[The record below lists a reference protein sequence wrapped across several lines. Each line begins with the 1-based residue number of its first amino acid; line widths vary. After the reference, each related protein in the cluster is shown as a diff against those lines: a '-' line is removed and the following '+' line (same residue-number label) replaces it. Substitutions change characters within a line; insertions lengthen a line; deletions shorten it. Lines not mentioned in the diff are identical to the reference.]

1 MNRPPRGVWHVSKG
15 QDLTLRHR
23 FAGTR
28 KWISWTIGR
37 HPLLAGLAGMVA
49 ATVMA
54 ALTFVALYNSRED
67 EFHHAVENSRN
78 LVAIISG
85 DLARN
90 VTLYDLSLRGVVLDA
105 ERSETWTLSPY
116 LRQRVLFDRGLGSP
130 ISGDAYVL
138 DAQGHVKASK
148 SGNTYP
154 GLSFANRDYFAVQQ
168 KNPSAGLY
176 VSNPYQSQ
184 VRNGALAVALTRRIN
199 TPNGAFD
206 GVAMVSIRIGY
217 FEHLLDNI
225 DLGPNGGGF
234 IVLDNGTLI
243 ASRPVARHGIG
254 SNYASTSNFAG
265 IASQQSGSFISDGSL
280 DGVSRLYTYAHV
292 PGTPLIVGVA
302 PAVEDVLADW
312 RKRNMLA
319 GAMTVLFGGAYVVVA
334 WLFAFALRDKVRAEA
349 ELQRIAETDALTGL
363 SNRRAFDQRLAQ
375 EWQRAQREQT
385 PLSLLF
391 IDIDHFKRL
400 NDTYGHA
407 TGDEVLAVV
416 AERIMSGTQRAVDLT
431 ARYGGEEFA
440 VVLPNTS
447 LEGAIK
453 VAEKIR
459 ERVEAAGLANKDT
472 PSGHVTI
479 SVGCA
484 SCKPPEGGSA
494 AALLAAADTQLYAA
508 KAGGRNRVAW
518 QASDVHQA
526 A

>member
-1 MNRPPRGVWHVSKG
+1 MSNG
-15 QDLTLRHR
+15 QVLSLRYR
-23 FAGTR
+23 SARWFGGTR
-28 KWISWTIGR
+28 KWIAWTIGR
-37 HPLLAGLAGMVA
+37 HPLLAGLSGMLA

-67 EFHHAVENSRN
+67 EFRHAMDNSRN
-78 LVAIISG
+78 LVAIISR

-90 VTLYDLSLRGVVLDA
+90 VALYDMSLRGVASDA
-105 ERSETWTLSPY
+105 ERPETWTLSPY

-138 DAQGHVKASK
+138 DAQGRVKASK

-154 GLSFANRDYFAVQQ
+154 GLSFADRDYFTVQRN
-168 KNPSAGLY
+168 NPSVGLY
-176 VSNPYQSQ
+176 ISHPYPSQ
-184 VRNGALAVALTRRIN
+184 VRGGALAVGLSRRID
-199 TPNGAFD
+199 TAQGAFD
-206 GVAMVSIRIGY
+206 GIALVSIRIEY

-234 IVLDNGTLI
+234 IVLDNGTLL
-243 ASRPVARHGIG
+243 ASRPPARRGIG
-254 SNYASTSNFAG
+254 SNYAGTANFAG
-265 IASQQSGSFISDGSL
+265 IANHPSGSFVSDGSL

-292 PGTPLIVGVA
+292 PGTPLIVGIA
-302 PAVEDVLADW
+302 PAVEDVLTDW

-319 GAMTVLFGGAYVVVA
+319 GAMTVLFGGAYVIVA
-334 WLFAFALRDKVRAEA
+334 WLFAFALRDKVCAEA

-363 SNRRAFDQRLAQ
+363 SNRRAFDQRLGQ
-375 EWQRAQREQT
+375 EWLRAQREQT

-407 TGDEVLAVV
+407 TGDEVLAEV
-416 AERIMSGTQRAVDLT
+416 AARIMSGTRRAVDVA

-447 LEGAIK
+447 LDGAVK
-453 VAEKIR
+453 VAETIR
-459 ERVEAAGLANKDT
+459 ERIEAAGLANKDT
-472 PSGHVTI
+472 ERGHVTI

-484 SCKPPEGGSA
+484 SCMPPGGGSA

-508 KAGGRNRVAW
+508 KAAGRNRVAW
-518 QASDVHQA
+518 QPGAE
-526 A
+526 

>member
-1 MNRPPRGVWHVSKG
+1 
-15 QDLTLRHR
+15 
-23 FAGTR
+23 
-28 KWISWTIGR
+28 
-37 HPLLAGLAGMVA
+37 MVA

-54 ALTFVALYNSRED
+54 ALTFVALYNSRQD
-67 EFHHAVENSRN
+67 EFNHAMENSRN
-78 LVAIISG
+78 LVAIISS
-85 DLARN
+85 DLARS
-90 VTLYDLSLRGVVLDA
+90 VTLYDLSLRSAVTDA
-105 ERSETWTLSPY
+105 ERPETWTLSPY

-130 ISGDAYVL
+130 ISVDAYIV
-138 DAQGHVKASK
+138 DAQGHVKASL

-154 GLSFANRDYFAVQQ
+154 GLSFAHRDYFTVQQ
-168 KNPSAGLY
+168 NNPSAGLY
-176 VSNPYQSQ
+176 ISNPYQSQ

-199 TPNGAFD
+199 TPDGAFD
-206 GVAMVSIRIGY
+206 GVALVSIRIEY
-217 FEHLLDNI
+217 FVHLLDNI
-225 DLGPNGGGF
+225 ELGTHGAGV

-243 ASRPVARHGIG
+243 ASRPAAHRGIG
-254 SNYASTSNFAG
+254 SNYANTSNFAS
-265 IASQQSGSFISDGSL
+265 IASHQSGSFVSDGSL

-292 PGTPLIVGVA
+292 PGTPLIVAIA

-334 WLFAFALRDKVRAEA
+334 WLFAFALRDKARAES
-349 ELQRIAETDALTGL
+349 ELQRIAATDALTGL
-363 SNRRAFDQRLAQ
+363 SNRRAFDRRLAQ
-375 EWQRAQREQT
+375 EWRRAQREQT

-391 IDIDHFKRL
+391 IDIDHFKRF

-407 TGDEVLAVV
+407 TGDEVLTVV
-416 AERIMSGTQRAVDLT
+416 AERITSGTRRAVDLA

-459 ERVEAAGLANKDT
+459 KRVESAGLEHKDT
-472 PSGHVTI
+472 QSGHVTI

-494 AALLAAADTQLYAA
+494 AALLAAADAQLYVA

-518 QASDVHQA
+518 QTGAVQA
-526 A
+526 VA

>member
-1 MNRPPRGVWHVSKG
+1 M
-15 QDLTLRHR
+15 
-23 FAGTR
+23 
-28 KWISWTIGR
+28 
-37 HPLLAGLAGMVA
+37 AGLSGMLA

-67 EFHHAVENSRN
+67 EFRHAMDNSRN
-78 LVAIISG
+78 LVAIISR

-90 VTLYDLSLRGVVLDA
+90 VALYDMSLRGVASDA
-105 ERSETWTLSPY
+105 ERPETWTLSPY

-138 DAQGHVKASK
+138 DAQGRVKASK

-154 GLSFANRDYFAVQQ
+154 GLSFADRDYFAVQQ
-168 KNPSAGLY
+168 NNPSVGLY
-176 VSNPYQSQ
+176 ISHPYPSQ
-184 VRNGALAVALTRRIN
+184 VRGGALAVGLSRRIH
-199 TPNGAFD
+199 TAQGAFD
-206 GVAMVSIRIGY
+206 GIALVSIRIEY

-234 IVLDNGTLI
+234 IVLDNGTLL
-243 ASRPVARHGIG
+243 ASRPPARRGIG
-254 SNYASTSNFAG
+254 SNYAGTANFAG
-265 IASQQSGSFISDGSL
+265 IANHPSGSFVSDGSL

-292 PGTPLIVGVA
+292 PGTPLIVGIA
-302 PAVEDVLADW
+302 PAVEDVLTDW

-319 GAMTVLFGGAYVVVA
+319 GAMTVLFGGAYVIVA

-363 SNRRAFDQRLAQ
+363 SNRRAFDQRLGQ
-375 EWQRAQREQT
+375 EWLRSQREQT

-407 TGDEVLAVV
+407 TGDEVLAEV
-416 AERIMSGTQRAVDLT
+416 AARIMSGTRRAVDVA

-447 LEGAIK
+447 LDGAVK
-453 VAEKIR
+453 VAETIR
-459 ERVEAAGLANKDT
+459 ERIEAAGLANKDT
-472 PSGHVTI
+472 ERGHVTI

-484 SCKPPEGGSA
+484 SCMPPGGGSA
-494 AALLAAADTQLYAA
+494 PALLAAADTQLYAA
-508 KAGGRNRVAW
+508 KAAGRNRVAW
-518 QASDVHQA
+518 QPGAE
-526 A
+526 